1 MGSVVSSAKEMIS
14 SCNTKIA
21 PRLYKVEI
29 VPYNLVEINFLGTK
43 LPTKQEIGELIQ
55 KYSKGFQ
62 KMATSKTEE
71 KEPPRKIDV
80 EFHGDKF
87 IIPHDMDYDEA
98 IEALARQRDE
108 ENTDVSIQEM
118 VNAFPLDGAVAFQK
132 ALKEKY
138 GWANLVPT
146 PGFFG
151 SSPPTM
157 VGVEIAF
164 GQTLQIPWGRCIV
177 PKVDGTL
184 STGWR
189 MENDMPVFNLT
200 ATVKRRHEKNVA
212 EIAKRVREIVA
223 TESIYRGQAVKLN
236 FRDTDGERR
245 YEFSPT
251 FAPKFIDLKKYA
263 GQEIVYSSETQ
274 RMIETNLFNPV
285 QHTERCRKNGIPLK
299 RGILLEGRYG
309 TGKTLTAHRLAQIC
323 VQNGWTFLY
332 VEDVRD
338 LDLALAFAKLYSPCV
353 LFAEDV
359 DRTMP
364 NGPRTPEIDKILNT
378 LDGVESKHIEVMTV
392 LTTNHVGGIHSGFLR
407 PGRIDTVIPIQ
418 APDDNAMLRLVRHYG
433 KTKAGES
440 IVEGTDAD
448 IITAV
453 KGLKGS
459 NAAFVQEAVER
470 AKLSAIGKNE
480 DKMVI
485 TPDDI
490 SVAVASMQTHIRMVC
505 PEAGMQIEE
514 GDEVIDPMKMAFD
527 IMMDQC
533 AFHLLNKIANPKTLE
548 KIILKQSKRR
558 RGMGPFSNN

>member
-1 MGSVVSSAKEMIS
+1 MGQNFEEKRVVTFTCIKPDLTIFDNLPVPTHKEFARFLSKPNWRLSMAIPTPTRQ
-14 SCNTKIA
+14 TKV
-21 PRLYKVEI
+21 VE
-29 VPYNLVEINFLGTK
+29 
-43 LPTKQEIGELIQ
+43 
-55 KYSKGFQ
+55 
-62 KMATSKTEE
+62 EE

-80 EFHGDKF
+80 EFHGEKLVL
-87 IIPHDMDYDEA
+87 PEDMDYDEA

-108 ENTDVSIQEM
+108 VNTQVSVQEP

-151 SSPPTM
+151 PNPPQM
-157 VGVEIAF
+157 IGVEIAF
-164 GQTLQIPWGRCIV
+164 NQTLQIPWGRCMV
-177 PKVDGTL
+177 PKVDGFL
-184 STGWR
+184 GTGWR
-189 MENDMPVFNLT
+189 EDNSMPIFNLT
-200 ATVKRRHEKNVA
+200 GTVKRRYEKVVA

-223 TESIYRGQAVKLN
+223 SESIYRGQAVKLN
-236 FRDTDGERR
+236 FRDTDGERQN
-245 YEFSPT
+245 EFSPT
-251 FAPKFIDLKKYA
+251 FAPRFIDLKKYA
-263 GQEIVYSSETQ
+263 NQEIVYAADTE

-285 QHTERCRKNGIPLK
+285 QYTDRCRKNGVPLK

-323 VQNGWTFLY
+323 VKNGWTFLY

-338 LDLALAFAKLYSPCV
+338 LDLAVAFAKLYQPCV

-378 LDGVESKHIEVMTV
+378 LDGVESKHLEVMTV

-407 PGRIDTVIPIQ
+407 PGRIDTVIPIL
-418 APDDNAMLRLVRHYG
+418 APDDGAMLRLVRHYG
-433 KTKAGES
+433 KTKDGTP
-440 IVEGTDAD
+440 IVEGSDAD
-448 IITAV
+448 IISAV

-470 AKLSAIGKNE
+470 AKLSAIGKDE
-480 DKMVI
+480 DMI
-485 TPDDI
+485 IRPDDI
-490 SVAVASMQTHIRMVC
+490 SVAVASMQTHIKMVC
-505 PEAGMQIEE
+505 PDAGGIEIEE
-514 GDEVIDPMKMAFD
+514 GDQVIDPLKLAGDML
-527 IMMDQC
+527 MDQF

-548 KIILKQSKRR
+548 KIILKQVKRHR
-558 RGMGPFSNN
+558 RPNSGFSDN

>member
-1 MGSVVSSAKEMIS
+1 MGLTFDSDKEKGSVTFTTTKPVLTMIGG
-14 SCNTKIA
+14 
-21 PRLYKVEI
+21 
-29 VPYNLVEINFLGTK
+29 NLPV
-43 LPTKQEIGELIQ
+43 PTKEDFARLIRRA
-55 KYSKGFQ
+55 KIKE
-62 KMATSKTEE
+62 TSMTAAAKTEE

-87 IIPHDMDYDEA
+87 VIPMDMDYDEA
-98 IEALARQRDE
+98 IDALVRQRDE
-108 ENTDVSIQEM
+108 ENTDVSVQEA

-138 GWANLVPT
+138 GWANLIPT

-151 SSPPTM
+151 PSPPQM
-157 VGVEIAF
+157 IGVEIAF

-177 PKVDGTL
+177 PKVNGHL
-184 STGWR
+184 ATGWK
-189 MENDMPVFNLT
+189 EDNGMPIFNLT
-200 ATVKRRHEKNVA
+200 ATVKRRHEKTVA

-223 TESIYRGQAVKLN
+223 SESIYRGQAVKLN
-236 FRDTDGERR
+236 FRDTDGDRQSS
-245 YEFSPT
+245 FSPT
-251 FAPKFIDLKKYA
+251 FAPRFIDLKKYA
-263 GQEIVYSSETQ
+263 NQQIVYAADTE

-285 QHTERCRKNGIPLK
+285 RFTDRCRKNGVPLK

-323 VQNGWTFLY
+323 VQHGWTFLY

-338 LDLALAFAKLYSPCV
+338 LDMAVAFAKLYQPCV

-378 LDGVESKHIEVMTV
+378 LDGVESKHLEVMTV

-407 PGRIDTVIPIQ
+407 PGRIDTVIPIL
-418 APDDNAMLRLVRHYG
+418 APDDGAMLRLVRHYG
-433 KTKAGES
+433 KTKDGVA
-440 IVEGTDAD
+440 IVEGTDAE

-470 AKLSAIGKNE
+470 AKLSAIGNSE

-485 TPDDI
+485 RPEDI
-490 SVAVASMQTHIRMVC
+490 SVAVASMQTHIKMVC
-505 PEAGMQIEE
+505 PEAGMEIEE
-514 GDEVIDPMKMAFD
+514 GDQVLDPMKLAGD
-527 IMMDQC
+527 LLMDQF
-533 AFHLLNKIANPKTLE
+533 AFHLINKIANPKTLE
-548 KIILKQSKRR
+548 KIIVKQSKRR
-558 RGMGPFSNN
+558 QRPDSPFSNN